1 MNFALSEQQEM
12 LRKSARDFLAEKC
25 PKAYVKQMESDE
37 KGYSAALW
45 QEMAKL
51 GWLGLP
57 LPELYAVSGWSS
69 STCGI
74 TGRNGRVC
82 LPGRFSHLQ
91 YWGQ

>member
-57 LPELYAVSGWSS
+57 RLKRSVLWITQRRSS
-69 STCGI
+69 MPISLAGK
-74 TGRNGRVC
+74 
-82 LPGRFSHLQ
+82 
-91 YWGQ
+91 